1 MITALICCH
10 KSGDVIEYAL
20 KQLVDSPAINRILV
34 ADGPTQVFLKKGPFV
49 ESPTVKDVVDKINSK
64 KIIYEYSDNFS
75 NRPSK
80 NNSMLAKHVPRDTKW
95 ILNVDSDEVYHEK
108 DLTRLAHF
116 LTKDPEFDR
125 YNIHTIDPYPDLDH
139 QIFIEDFKPRLY
151 RWIPGA
157 VCPTGNDRL
166 HQYIFHKDH
175 KINSDDPKGMSFVP
189 KKVCQFVHLNA
200 IREPG
205 GVSRI
210 TKLEDGRVKWKGGKR
225 TIESDVHDLNRND
238 LPKSLFNSDMKRPT

>member
-10 KSGDVIEYAL
+10 KSGDVIGYAL
-20 KQLVDSPAINRILV
+20 EQLVDSPVINRILV

-49 ESPTVKDVVDKINSK
+49 ESPTVKEVVDELNSK

-75 NRPSK
+75 NRPAK
-80 NNSMLAKHVPRDTKW
+80 NNSMLSKHVPRDTKW

-108 DLTRLAHF
+108 DLTKLAVF
-116 LTKDPEFDR
+116 LERDLEFDR
-125 YNIHTIDPYPDLDH
+125 FNIHTVDPYPDLDH
-139 QIFIEDFKPRLY
+139 QIYIEDFKPRLY

-166 HQYIFHKDH
+166 HQYVFHKKH
-175 KINSDDPKGMSFVP
+175 KTNPDDPKGMSFIP
-189 KKVCQFVHLNA
+189 KGICQFYHLNA

-210 TKLEDGRVKWKGGKR
+210 TELENNHIRWKGGKR
-225 TIESDVHDLNRND
+225 TIESDIYDLNRND
-238 LPKSLFNSDMKRPT
+238 LPKSLTKSDMKRPT